1 MTLTSFKNRS
11 KLGFLVLFLFLYGLS
26 AFFLG
31 LSEKSGYLGK
41 IKNIFS
47 LKNTASRSK
56 STLAVPTDSTP
67 PSSEEQSGSV
77 IGSYVKLCSN
87 TVYSFEVSYPKDWFT
102 TYTSDEGKCTYFAP
116 FAFTILNDPE
126 ANIVPIKIE
135 VSTPENWES
144 TVKFYENPNDFQ
156 NILSSQNL
164 EINGKSVLKIK
175 ARIISREESKGG
187 FIRTSY
193 LVYNFRLPLVFT
205 YQQIS
210 EKDNVDQFEKN
221 LEDMVRSLN
230 YF

>member
-1 MTLTSFKNRS
+1 MTLTSFKTHT
-11 KLGFLVLFLFLYGLS
+11 KLGILVFVLLLYGLS
-26 AFFLG
+26 AFMLG
-31 LSEKSGYLGK
+31 LSEKNGYLGK
-41 IKNIFS
+41 VKNIFS
-47 LKNTASRSK
+47 LRNSDKNK
-56 STLAVPTDSTP
+56 STLAVPINSNP
-67 PSSEEQSGSV
+67 PTSEEQSGLV

-87 TVYSFEVSYPKDWFT
+87 GFYSFEVSYPKDWFT
-102 TYTSDEGKCTYFAP
+102 TYTSDKEKCTYFAP
-116 FAFTILNDPE
+116 FAFTVLNDPD
-126 ANIVPIKIE
+126 ANVVPIKIE

-156 NILSSQNL
+156 YILSSQNL

-175 ARIISREESKGG
+175 ARITSREESKGG

-205 YQQIS
+205 YQQTS
-210 EKDNVDQFEKN
+210 EKDNVEEFERN

>member
-11 KLGFLVLFLFLYGLS
+11 KLGFLILVLFLYGLS

-41 IKNIFS
+41 VKNILS
-47 LKNTASRSK
+47 LKDSESNK
-56 STLAVPTDSTP
+56 STLAVPINSNL

-77 IGSYVKLCSN
+77 IGSYIKLCSN
-87 TVYSFEVSYPKDWFT
+87 SFYSFEVSYPKDWFT
-102 TYTSDEGKCTYFAP
+102 TYTSDEEKCTFFAP
-116 FAFTILNDPE
+116 FAFTVLNNPE
-126 ANIVPIKIE
+126 ANVIPIKIE
-135 VSTPENWES
+135 VSTPENWEA

-175 ARIISREESKGG
+175 ARIISQEEPKGG

-193 LVYNFRLPLVFT
+193 LVYNFRLPLIFT

-210 EKDNVDQFEKN
+210 EKDNIEEFEKN